1 MNFVLLLPEIYFF
14 CSLLIFLTYTS
25 ILNLSPYYKFPNLFK
40 NNLIL
45 LIFILLNVLFLVL
58 NNLNIDSFTI
68 SNFFEKNTFT
78 SIVQLLTISFS
89 IIILIVGYPYIIN
102 NKINNFELLILF
114 SISIFSLFLLVISV
128 HMTTVYLLLELQGIA
143 FYILTSFNRRN
154 PYSLE
159 SGLKYF
165 ILGSFSSILL
175 LFGISIIYGFTGLL
189 SFNDI
194 NLFLKNID
202 LYNSNFN
209 FNLISIGF
217 VFILISFLF
226 KFYAAPF
233 HLWISDIYQGAPTV
247 ITAFFAVV
255 PFISI
260 FYLFNKILLV
270 VFFKL
275 YVIYNPIIMITIVTS
290 LTLGTFGALYQ
301 KKIKRL
307 LAYSSITGIGYFL
320 LLFIYENPIM
330 LQNIYT
336 YILLYSFSLLSIFT
350 LFLQLFLS
358 KDKKYIEQI
367 SSLKGLININRGI
380 AIILLFFIF
389 NIAGIPPFSLF
400 IGKLLL
406 LTALAISKNYF
417 FIFITIIITILS
429 CYYYL
434 KLIKIVYFD
443 VSDSKWLLIKNLNYT
458 TSFLLIIFA
467 FLQLYFFLNPSI
479 IFFVKYIVFSI

>member
-58 NNLNIDSFTI
+58 NNLNIDSCTI

-417 FIFITIIITILS
+417 FIFLTIIITILS